1 MKTFKQFLEEANA
14 PKPDAHKTI
23 SRNWERRPG
32 HKGLNLYI
40 TKSVRDG
47 KPNLRLRDVWVPH
60 HLRGKGV
67 GERIL
72 KGLGKHADKTG
83 QTITLKPDPE
93 EGYHEKLNKFYARHD
108 FEKDTIKGPDT
119 HVRYPK
125 SQGK

>member
-23 SRNWERRPG
+23 ARNWQRRPG

-40 TKSVRDG
+40 TKSERDG

-67 GERIL
+67 GHRIL
-72 KGLGKHADKTG
+72 KGLTKYADKTK
-83 QTITLKPDPE
+83 QSVTLKPDPE
-93 EGYHEKLNKFYARHD
+93 KGYEKKLDKFYAGHGFKRD
-108 FEKDTIKGPDT
+108 SQKGPDT
-119 HVRYPK
+119 HVRHPVER
-125 SQGK
+125 